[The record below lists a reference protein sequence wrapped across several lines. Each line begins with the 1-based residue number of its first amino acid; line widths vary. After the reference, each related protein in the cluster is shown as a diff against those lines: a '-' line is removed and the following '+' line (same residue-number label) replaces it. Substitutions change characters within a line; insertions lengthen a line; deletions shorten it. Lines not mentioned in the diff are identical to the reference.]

1 MTMLEGGTRRT
12 RGNVALWITVAVI
25 SMIGLGVNV
34 YQHNTGAQ
42 TEVDWTLVI
51 SEAGVFLAALLFIID
66 YFRKRKQDKDSNA

>member
-1 MTMLEGGTRRT
+1 
-12 RGNVALWITVAVI
+12 
-25 SMIGLGVNV
+25 MIGLGVNV

-42 TEVDWTLVI
+42 TEVDWALVI